1 MPVASCRLLATA
13 LVLLLAGCGGLPRP
27 FAGNPGAA
35 GALLSR
41 PPPARLAVI
50 PPTGALLTSLGAD
63 TLAGALAE
71 ALVRQEIPAVAERTS
86 PGDWRLVLTAELKDS
101 QVVPYFSVENPSGRS
116 MGISAGAAVDPAAW
130 ADAKPQVLRAVAEAA
145 APNIATLL
153 SRIEAARLQ
162 SDPNSLVNRPA
173 KIFVKGVTG
182 ATGDGNAALARQLRL
197 FLPENNEKVQD
208 VPLGADYTVEAKV
221 AVGPGAGTTDR
232 VEIQWIVT
240 DAAGEER
247 GRIIQLNE
255 VPQGTVAKLWG
266 DVAVVAAKEAAGGV
280 KDVIRNQLTARR

>member
-1 MPVASCRLLATA
+1 M
-13 LVLLLAGCGGLPRP
+13 LLLAGCGGLPRP

-50 PPTGALLTSLGAD
+50 PPTGALLTSLGSD
-63 TLAGALAE
+63 TLAGALAD

-86 PGDWRLVLTAELKDS
+86 PGDWRLVLTAELKDG
-101 QVVPYFSVENPSGRS
+101 QVVPYFSLENPSGRS
-116 MGISAGAAVDPAAW
+116 MGVSVGKPIDPGAW
-130 ADAKPQVLRAVAEAA
+130 SDAKPQTLRDVAEAA

-162 SDPNSLVNRPA
+162 SDPNSLLNRPA

-197 FLPENNEKVQD
+197 FLPQNNEKVQD
-208 VPLGADYTVEAKV
+208 AAQGADYTVEAKV
-221 AVGPGAGTTDR
+221 VVGPGAGATDR

-240 DAAGEER
+240 DSGGEER

-255 VPQGTVAKLWG
+255 VPQDTVSKLWG
-266 DVAVVAAKEAAGGV
+266 DVAMVAAKEAAGGV
-280 KDVIRNQLTARR
+280 KDVIFNQLGARR